1 MQINFLRAFKIL
13 IFLLEHNVVVVVIA
27 VPNFSQRQKL
37 FALSESKTFSA
48 LQPGCNILIGD
59 GTA

>member
-13 IFLLEHNVVVVVIA
+13 IFLLEHNVVIA

-37 FALSESKTFSA
+37 FALSESKSFSA